1 MSVGKAVGRIIP
13 DNRVL
18 VFTELTLRL
27 YNELLHP
34 STRHFEANSHVR
46 IGIKPAQRID
56 RIGFVHSTKCLL
68 FNATDGRNV
77 FRRFVANHDHALKPP
92 TSNL

>member
-18 VFTELTLRL
+18 VFTELTLQL

-46 IGIKPAQRID
+46 IGIKPAQKLGGSHIRP
-56 RIGFVHSTKCLL
+56 H
-68 FNATDGRNV
+68 
-77 FRRFVANHDHALKPP
+77 KP
-92 TSNL
+92 L